1 MTGETQDRYIV
12 PGLERGLRLLQL
24 FTRENR
30 VMTAPE
36 LVKQMDLPRSTV
48 FRLLTTLESLG
59 FIERVESSHSYRLG
73 MPVLSLGFEYLASL
87 ELTELG
93 TPLLQKLRD
102 DIGCSCN
109 LVVRNQHDIVYVA
122 KVTAPTLFPSA
133 ATLGS
138 RLPAHAT
145 VLGRIML
152 SDLTDPEFEAL
163 YPHAALDAI
172 TPNTPTCRDTLR
184 HMVREDAQRGYA
196 TATGFYEPSISSV
209 AAPVRDHTRRI
220 VAAIGAAIPTAMLE
234 QDQFGNLIQHVVST
248 ANELSK
254 LLNYSEAAPSD
265 F

>member
-1 MTGETQDRYIV
+1 MTGDVQDRYIV

-36 LVKQMDLPRSTV
+36 LVRQMGLPRSTV
-48 FRLLTTLESLG
+48 FRLLTTLETLG

-102 DIGCSCN
+102 EIGCSCN
-109 LVVRNQHDIVYVA
+109 LVVRNQQDIVYVA

-152 SDLTDPEFEAL
+152 SDLTDLEFDAL
-163 YPHAALDAI
+163 YPRPELDAV
-172 TPNTPTCRDTLR
+172 TPNTPICRETLR
-184 HMVREDAQRGYA
+184 QMVREDAKRGYA

-220 VAAIGAAIPTAMLE
+220 VAAVGAAIPANMLE
-234 QDQFGNLIQHVVST
+234 QDQFGDLIQHVISS
-248 ANELSK
+248 ANELSR
-254 LLNYSEAAPSD
+254 LLNYSEAATPD